1 MGRRKRNKEEK
12 EEEEEMKESKELPLT
27 MVFEF
32 CVHRKQASITVL
44 QPATALLAANSL
56 ELRNTLVHNLG
67 TKLSIT
73 FWPLDN

>member
-1 MGRRKRNKEEK
+1 MGRRKRNKGEK
-12 EEEEEMKESKELPLT
+12 EEEEMKESKELPLPT

-44 QPATALLAANSL
+44 QPASSL
-56 ELRNTLVHNLG
+56 ELSSTLVHNLG